1 MNYWRVKVG
10 EAIIH
15 LPEVNCYLR
24 LSCLYFDSALSFMWT
39 PECLDLSSVCF
50 CNTRQKKPTLFFSSS
65 SALPLLVIWTL
76 LLLFLCVTLEH
87 LCFNPTAYQFAS
99 VAAERWASAAPVYV
113 CRSAAVREHRRTKEE
128 TACRSWRGEEGWRG
142 PERSEKRS
150 WVANWRHWWD
160 FALCLIF
167 EKVSMQLRSCR
178 VFGTEVRCLCWT
190 SDHLWPFHQ
199 CPLHL
204 WRCFKVLS
212 QTLKMDIHNKVEI
225 SNGII

>member
-76 LLLFLCVTLEH
+76 LLLFLCWSTCALTLQRIN
-87 LCFNPTAYQFAS
+87 LLQSQQRGGLQLLLFMFAGRQQWGNTGEQRRKQPAGAEEERKDGEDQRGARRGAEWQIEDTGETLHS
-99 VAAERWASAAPVYV
+99 V
-113 CRSAAVREHRRTKEE
+113 
-128 TACRSWRGEEGWRG
+128 
-142 PERSEKRS
+142 
-150 WVANWRHWWD
+150 
-160 FALCLIF
+160 
-167 EKVSMQLRSCR
+167 
-178 VFGTEVRCLCWT
+178 
-190 SDHLWPFHQ
+190 
-199 CPLHL
+199 
-204 WRCFKVLS
+204 
-212 QTLKMDIHNKVEI
+212 
-225 SNGII
+225 

>member
-1 MNYWRVKVG
+1 MRQSF
-10 EAIIH
+10 I
-15 LPEVNCYLR
+15 YLR
-24 LSCLYFDSALSFMWT
+24 WTVISDCRASTSILRSVSCKHLSVWICHQSAFVT
-39 PECLDLSSVCF
+39 PGRNS
-50 CNTRQKKPTLFFSSS
+50 PPFSSS
-65 SALPLLVIWTL
+65 SAFPLLVIWTL
-76 LLLFLCVTLEH
+76 LLLVLCVTLEH

-167 EKVSMQLRSCR
+167 EKISMQLRSCR

-199 CPLHL
+199 CQLHL

-225 SNGII
+225 SNEII